1 MVFINHYPMLAVLLS
16 QKNNRF
22 VLAFTLPFLLAACT
36 TDTEP
41 IISAEPVE
49 EVTIDRV
56 AAMPDQPQP
65 YKMRDW
71 KQVTK
76 DLDAYVYDF
85 SQEGE
90 FRPFIWLD
98 PNKRNLD
105 QSTFGIFTAMGDV
118 RQGADVNP
126 EAHEGLAVLGSLL
139 GATLV
144 GIDKSD
150 QDGRNYV
157 RMARNYFNSDRGW
170 DIIMN
175 FTNTEGHIGGGY
187 GNDWW
192 YDIYNNVLFYAVGNY
207 YPDEGYNDIMRT
219 VAEQFY
225 RSDSIL
231 GDNYSY
237 SYFDFGEME
246 PATNHI
252 VPQEDAAAGYAFVL
266 YAAYQKFGDE
276 KYLEAAKHALTVLEN
291 QPENRFYEILMPFG
305 AYLGARMN
313 AEQGTDFDVAKFINW
328 TLDGDATNRTGWGA
342 MVGNWGGY
350 DVSGLIGST
359 VHNGGYAFLMNTFDV
374 LWPFAAT
381 VRYDQRFAK
390 AVGKWTLN
398 AANAARYFYPY
409 EMPDSLQAIPEYK
422 EVTKNVIAY
431 EGLIKESTYEEF
443 RGITP
448 FVQGD
453 GPNWAPGMPPVTM
466 FSIYGSSHVGV
477 FGGLI
482 DTTDV
487 EQILR
492 IDCRKTDMFR
502 KYEAYPT
509 YLYYNPYDEAKTIT
523 VDLGTEATDLYD
535 SVGREILV
543 RNQSGTVEI
552 SLPANSARVLIHAP
566 GNSTYTESDGMLL
579 ANEVPIDF
587 RY

>member
-1 MVFINHYPMLAVLLS
+1 MSLVLLM
-16 QKNNRF
+16 QKNNCS
-22 VLAFTLPFLLAACT
+22 VIILALALLLGSCT
-36 TDTEP
+36 TESEP
-41 IISAEPVE
+41 ILNAEPVE
-49 EVTIDRV
+49 PVTIPRV

-65 YKMRDW
+65 YKMRNW
-71 KQVTK
+71 EQVAR

-98 PNKRNLD
+98 PNRRNLD
-105 QSTFGIFTAMGDV
+105 QSTYGIFTAMGDI
-118 RQGADVNP
+118 RQGADTNA

-150 QDGRNYV
+150 QDGHNYV

-175 FTNTEGHIGGGY
+175 FTNSAGHIGGGY

-192 YDIYNNVLFYAVGNY
+192 YDVYNNVLFFAVGNY
-207 YPDEGYNDIMRT
+207 YPEEGYEDIMRT

-231 GDNYSY
+231 GDNYTY
-237 SYFDFGEME
+237 SYFDFGKME
-246 PATNHI
+246 PANNHI
-252 VPQEDAAAGYAFVL
+252 VPQEDVAAGYAFIL

-276 KYLEAAKHALTVLEN
+276 KYLNAAIHALTVLEN
-291 QPENRFYEILMPFG
+291 QSENRFYEILMPFG

-313 AEQGTDFDVAKFINW
+313 AEQGTNFDVARFINW
-328 TLDGDATNRTGWGA
+328 TLDGDATNRVGWGA

-381 VRYDQRFAK
+381 VRYDQRFAQ
-390 AVGKWTLN
+390 AVGKWALN

-422 EVTKNVIAY
+422 EVTRNIIAY

-443 RGITP
+443 KGITP

-453 GPNWAPGMPPVTM
+453 GPNWAEGMPPVTM

-482 DTTDV
+482 DTTNV

-502 KYEAYPT
+502 AYEAYPT
-509 YLYYNPYDEAKTIT
+509 YLYYNPYDEARTVE
-523 VDLGTEATDLYD
+523 VDLGESAVDIYD
-535 SVGREILV
+535 SVQREILL
-543 RNQSGTVEI
+543 RNQSGTARVSI
-552 SLPANSARVLIHAP
+552 PANSARVLIHAP
-566 GNSTYTESDGMLL
+566 GGSTYSESSGHLL
-579 ANEVPIDF
+579 ANGVPIDF
-587 RY
+587 RYKAT